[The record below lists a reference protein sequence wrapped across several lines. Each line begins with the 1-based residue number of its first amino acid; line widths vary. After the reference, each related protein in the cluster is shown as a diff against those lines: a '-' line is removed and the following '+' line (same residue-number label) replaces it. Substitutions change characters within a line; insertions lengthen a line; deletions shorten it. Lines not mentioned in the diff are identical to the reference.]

1 MYEAFFFF
9 TWFFA
14 AFITGIS
21 GLGGAMVA
29 VPIISLFLDLHTV
42 IPVSNCLV
50 AVLCLEIGYIYR
62 KDILKKELNGM
73 LIGSLPGLVIGTYI
87 LMIISAS
94 ALLLSIGIVM
104 ASFVLW
110 QFLHKIPSESGTP
123 SSLKAMFAGFIS
135 GILTTSI
142 SFSGPPCAVYALHVR
157 WTQKQTLATLNT
169 FAALSAILGVIT
181 YAFSGFLT
189 QELLFWIALG
199 TPAVSLGILLSIPVN
214 RYINV
219 RLFRMILL
227 IVIGFGGLSCIVK
240 SFFIMSV

>member
-9 TWFFA
+9 IWFLA
-14 AFITGIS
+14 AFITGVS

-29 VPIISLFLDLHTV
+29 VPLLSLFIDLHTV
-42 IPVSNCLV
+42 IPVTNCLV
-50 AVLCLEIGYIYR
+50 VVLCLEIGYIYR
-62 KDILKKELNGM
+62 NDLLKKDLNGM
-73 LIGSLPGLVIGTYI
+73 LIGSLPGLVLGTYI
-87 LMIISAS
+87 LMIIPAPV
-94 ALLLSIGIVM
+94 LLLSIGIVM
-104 ASFVLW
+104 AGFVLW
-110 QFLHKIPSESGTP
+110 QFLHKIPSKPGTP
-123 SSLKAMFAGFIS
+123 SSLKAMFAGLIS

-142 SFSGPPCAVYALHVR
+142 SFSGPPCAVYALHIR

-169 FAALSAILGVIT
+169 FAALSSILGVIT
-181 YAFSGFLT
+181 YAFTGFLS

-199 TPAVSLGILLSIPVN
+199 TPAITLGILLSIPVN